1 MWQLRSILSPLE
13 GMTIDITTEFS
24 TVSGILIEV
33 KADYIVLRTTADLL
47 YIPLASIKSVAY

>member
-13 GMTIDITTEFS
+13 GMTVDITTEYS
-24 TVSGILIEV
+24 TISGILIEV
-33 KADYIVLRTTADLL
+33 KADYIVLRTTADLV